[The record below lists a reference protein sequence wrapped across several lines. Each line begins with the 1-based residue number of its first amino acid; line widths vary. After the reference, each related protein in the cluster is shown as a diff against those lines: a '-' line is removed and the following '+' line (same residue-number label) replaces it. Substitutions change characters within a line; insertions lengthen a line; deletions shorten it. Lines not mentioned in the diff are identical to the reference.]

1 MPPVTVVCDQ
11 VGLTCVV
18 LISIYDIWF
27 TIITLVTVVAYVGK
41 SFGSENAITAQKR
54 PHPL

>member
-1 MPPVTVVCDQ
+1 MPHVALVCDQ

-41 SFGSENAITAQKR
+41 SFGSKNAITAQKR